1 MEAKTDT
8 AADLLRLKASEE
20 LLLASRRNDKAEID
34 RALANLDKACEKKT
48 TPKPTR
54 PKEATMAEDPV
65 KEVINEMADEL
76 DWFFRNT
83 EPTREESMDRV
94 RTLVERA
101 NISLQKI
108 SEERK
113 RQGDLFHPEE
123 QLTIEGS

>member
-1 MEAKTDT
+1 
-8 AADLLRLKASEE
+8 
-20 LLLASRRNDKAEID
+20 
-34 RALANLDKACEKKT
+34 
-48 TPKPTR
+48 
-54 PKEATMAEDPV
+54 MAEDPV

-101 NISLQKI
+101 NISIQKI

-113 RQGDLFHPEE
+113 RQGDLFRPEE